1 MRRGDAAV
9 RLTAMASLCHQIVNH
24 RIAEAVAHVIHCGM
38 ITEYQLG
45 LALPTA
51 RASGRLRQWYP
62 ALVAAMEGH
71 GISTP
76 NRFTYFLANVA
87 EETGQLQAKEE
98 NLNYSADR
106 LIAVFPSMFSANPQ
120 AAHELASLG
129 PEAIG
134 NYLYAD
140 AHRPPGYRMG
150 NIHPGDGWKYRGR
163 GPMQITGRNNY
174 RQFFRAV
181 GLPDDSDPNV
191 LLQPAYGARSAAEYW
206 SRKGCNELAD
216 AGEFTK
222 CVIKI
227 NGGTTGLASRCA
239 YLKRLQDALIYPEPV
254 KIGKRPALIVSMPEP
269 DHEATIERSEYEA
282 VGQLQGELEP
292 VPTMGPLPPAGYEIT
307 ESGNVVRSDLS
318 DSAILKSAQV
328 GQRIAWG
335 TGIATGIIT
344 GLQALKEAFENM
356 FSDVGPGLLLG
367 LGGLGI
373 ALAVL
378 AFVYFRRIE
387 KKRIEMHKRGIA

>member
-1 MRRGDAAV
+1 
-9 RLTAMASLCHQIVNH
+9 MALVCHQIGNH
-24 RIAEAVAHVIHCGM
+24 RIAQRAVHVIHCRM
-38 ITEYQLG
+38 ITEHQLG

-120 AAHELASLG
+120 AAHELARLG

-134 NYLYAD
+134 NYIYAD
-140 AHRPPGYRMG
+140 AHRPPAYRMG

-174 RQFFRAV
+174 RRFFRAV
-181 GLPDDSDPNV
+181 GLPEDSDPDV
-191 LLQPAYGARSAAEYW
+191 LLQPSYGAKSAAEYW
-206 SRKGCNELAD
+206 FRKGCNELAD

-222 CVIKI
+222 CVIRI
-227 NGGTTGLASRCA
+227 NGGTIGLASRCA
-239 YLKRLQDALIYPEPV
+239 YLKRLQDVLTYPEPV
-254 KIGKRPALIVSMPEP
+254 KVGQRPAMIVGMSVP
-269 DHEATIERSEYEA
+269 DHDATIESSEYGGA
-282 VGQLQGELEP
+282 NRFHRELEP
-292 VPTMGPLPPAGYEIT
+292 VPTMGPLPPTGYEIT

-318 DSAILKSAQV
+318 DSAILKSARV

-344 GLQALKEAFENM
+344 GLQAFKEAFVNM
-356 FSDVGPGLLLG
+356 FADVGPGLLLG
-367 LGGLGI
+367 LGGLGM

-378 AFVYFRRIE
+378 AFIYFRRIE
-387 KKRIEMHKRGIA
+387 RKRIEMHERGIA

>member
-1 MRRGDAAV
+1 
-9 RLTAMASLCHQIVNH
+9 MAPLCYQVSNY
-24 RIAEAVAHVIHCGM
+24 RIAEAVVQVIHCHM

-62 ALVAAMEGH
+62 ALVAAMEGN

-76 NRFTYFLANVA
+76 NRLTYFLANVA
-87 EETGQLQAKEE
+87 EETGQLQAREE

-106 LIAVFPSMFSANPQ
+106 LIAVFPSMFGANPQ
-120 AAHELASLG
+120 AAHELARLG

-150 NIHPGDGWKYRGR
+150 NVHPGDGWKYRGR

-181 GLPDDSDPNV
+181 GLPDDSDPDL
-191 LLQPAYGARSAAEYW
+191 LLQPAYGSKSAAEYW

-222 CVIKI
+222 CVIRI
-227 NGGTTGLASRCA
+227 NGGTTGLASRWA
-239 YLKRLQDALIYPEPV
+239 YLKRLQDALAYPEPV
-254 KIGKRPALIVSMPEP
+254 KTGGLPAMIVGMPEP
-269 DHEATIERSEYEA
+269 NQEATIAHPEYEA
-282 VGQLQGELEP
+282 ANRLQPELEP
-292 VPTMGPLPPAGYEIT
+292 VPTMCPLPPTGYEMT

-318 DSAILKSAQV
+318 DSAILKSARV

-344 GLQALKEAFENM
+344 GLQALKEAFVNM
-356 FSDVGPGLLLG
+356 FANVGPGLLLG
-367 LGGLGI
+367 LGGLGV
-373 ALAVL
+373 ALAIL

-387 KKRIEMHKRGIA
+387 KKRIEMHERGIA